1 MRFLC
6 CQRHN
11 FFCSEWPAACKLSLG
26 RVQFYPWKFH
36 WHKVHEFQ
44 SCHKDLFHS
53 LGPIFS
59 YKTLEIHI
67 WYTPGSL
74 RKENLSRFLEERK
87 SLHLHSGKLTEA
99 KNKGPV
105 ETCIYLI
112 EKWWDFSF
120 TSFVL
125 LFTGGIGWRL
135 MVVTLAIVI
144 NWVIDYNKCP
154 K

>member
-53 LGPIFS
+53 LGPRKRSDFQLQNSRNPYLVHSWKLKKRKFIQ
-59 YKTLEIHI
+59 I
-67 WYTPGSL
+67 L
-74 RKENLSRFLEERK
+74 RKKIPSLTLRQTNRGQKQGTCWNMYLPNRK
-87 SLHLHSGKLTEA
+87 MVGFFFYQLCFVVYWRDWLAAYGSDPSDRYKL
-99 KNKGPV
+99 G
-105 ETCIYLI
+105 YWL
-112 EKWWDFSF
+112 
-120 TSFVL
+120 
-125 LFTGGIGWRL
+125 
-135 MVVTLAIVI
+135 
-144 NWVIDYNKCP
+144 
-154 K
+154 